1 MKTTY
6 CANCGFAITKDAKF
20 CGNCGE
26 EIMSLETPTTT
37 CSACG
42 YVATDDEKYCPECGN
57 ALQFNSST
65 NGNQQPILPT
75 QKVGRT
81 EVKKGAAG
89 GVKAKKSGILRTLG
103 KITLWIAGVLIIAT
117 TIFYLIGDN
126 ISDGEKSSHNQ
137 QVQNQMDAYEENKKV
152 LDLSDDNSADKYRY
166 GIDVASD
173 QYEAFERYKV
183 FAENGD
189 LNAMISLSEYY
200 EQGIWVQKDRK
211 KAKEL
216 LEKAAK
222 AGSLEAEWQLEYLES
237 IGQ

>member
-1 MKTTY
+1 M
-6 CANCGFAITKDAKF
+6 TKGAKF

-65 NGNQQPILPT
+65 NRNQQPISPT
-75 QKVGRT
+75 QKVDRA
-81 EVKKGAAG
+81 EVKKGAV
-89 GVKAKKSGILRTLG
+89 GVVKTKKSGILRTLG
-103 KITLWIAGVLIIAT
+103 KVTLWISGVLIIAT

-126 ISDGEKSSHNQ
+126 ISDAEKSSHDQ
-137 QVQNQMDAYEENKKV
+137 QVQNQLDAYEENKKV
-152 LDLSDDNSADKYRY
+152 LDISDENSADKYRY
-166 GIDVASD
+166 GIDVTSD

-200 EQGIWVQKDRK
+200 EQGIWVKKDRK
-211 KAKEL
+211 KAKGL